1 MTFEE
6 AVVQMMRKY
15 WKGSKHGGFET
26 TESFKSAKYTKEYFD
41 KLKEEFTGV
50 SSKDYEDN
58 PKKKRS
64 KNGY

>member
-15 WKGSKHGGFET
+15 WKGGHGGFET
-26 TESFKSAKYTKEYFD
+26 AESFKSAKYTKEYFD

-50 SSKDYEDN
+50 SSKDHEDK